1 MATVGSIATTP
12 ASRGNG
18 TAPPVAPSIA
28 FPPSPWRRRSS
39 PRSWRRWM
47 TGRSSRRRPAV
58 RSRPGTPSIRAVR
71 PNWPACGQP
80 SENGGRPS
88 TGTCG
93 PSRRDGCPSRPA
105 GTPRRAGPRGARVGG
120 TRSDPGSG
128 VRHDSHDGDGA
139 HPGRCSRQDRTGR
152 RRRRSR
158 AAQATA
164 GSGGRPDR
172 GGVPRVHPAVLRR
185 AHGSYACRFAEA
197 DGNRTRLSRAT
208 AHTGFEDRGTHQD
221 PDASGGSVAA
231 RMPELPRQDGHAGL
245 GG

>member
-128 VRHDSHDGDGA
+128 VRHDSHDGNDRPPGRVRRRIEQAAADGA
-139 HPGRCSRQDRTGR
+139 PEQLRQLLDAVVDRILVESRACIQPYFVAPMVRTRVGPRRRTGIE
-152 RRRRSR
+152 
-158 AAQATA
+158 
-164 GSGGRPDR
+164 
-172 GGVPRVHPAVLRR
+172 PA
-185 AHGSYACRFAEA
+185 
-197 DGNRTRLSRAT
+197 
-208 AHTGFEDRGTHQD
+208 
-221 PDASGGSVAA
+221 
-231 RMPELPRQDGHAGL
+231 
-245 GG
+245 